1 MSEIRQAQEAIS
13 EGFICANC
21 RRQFGG
27 VSELLTHYELCQKK
41 GGGGDEN
48 GASSG
53 FKSIFG
59 KARQKLKFE
68 SQQIQSQFQQQQP
81 SWSSSRGPQQGSG
94 FQDKSSPTPTYFN
107 DFDTST
113 DVQGVV
119 RSSFEDFRKIRSGR
133 MERYAAESNKLK
145 IRLSKLVSG
154 LEKFPGLMTKSTA
167 GCKHN
172 DLICTYIYT
181 YTYFLYKESC
191 DWLGKVIL
199 LYFIIVQ
206 DSSEWKAH
214 EKSVVNWLE
223 EKPVTRCPEC
233 TQAFSLLRRK
243 HHCRLCGSILCDD
256 CSGFIPLAESFEI
269 LHSER
274 KIRESSACASI
285 TFRTCV
291 HCARILR
298 QESQSPFS
306 KYNKKGADSTEKTL
320 LEVYGTI
327 REKMAEID
335 NLLPQLVTVV
345 ESIRSGET
353 LYSREEGNSLRSKL
367 LRATEQIDLLSKQI
381 STLKCESSSMLML
394 QQRIRQNCV
403 AYIRDFIRSVPVVP
417 DAADDSSSTSSSIG
431 GASSIILT
439 GDGWSISA
447 PEHHDDGSH
456 GVGAHSIDIDDNPV
470 QQQIKNVKFYIE
482 QAKAAGKMDEVE
494 MLVSSLRDLLLWQN
508 DQENKF

>member
-167 GCKHN
+167 G
-172 DLICTYIYT
+172 
-181 YTYFLYKESC
+181 F
-191 DWLGKVIL
+191 
-199 LYFIIVQ
+199 Q